1 MKFEIDQVVRI
12 GDVIASKYCEQL
24 GTICEA
30 MPHRRGK
37 TSLDKYSVEF
47 SNGARS
53 VFWSI
58 QLSPAELIP
67 ASRPTSRDIPRRSH
81 LGNRGET
88 LQSDSQIG

>member
-58 QLSPAELIP
+58 QLSLAELL
-67 ASRPTSRDIPRRSH
+67 PTKSSNSQRFVSIKEMGRYRR
-81 LGNRGET
+81 LP
-88 LQSDSQIG
+88 